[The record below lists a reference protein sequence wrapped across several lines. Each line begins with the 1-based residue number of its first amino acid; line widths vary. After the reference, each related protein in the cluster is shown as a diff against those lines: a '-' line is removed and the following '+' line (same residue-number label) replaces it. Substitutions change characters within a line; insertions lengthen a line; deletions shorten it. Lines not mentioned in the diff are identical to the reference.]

1 MDLEHLLVFAA
12 AYFAVLIL
20 PGPAVTALTA
30 RVLARGPRG
39 SAAYIVGLVVGAL
52 VWFTAAAVGLT
63 ALAAAYAGLFVAI
76 RYAGAAWLLYLAYKL
91 WTAPVRPLQ
100 ATEMP
105 SERRS
110 LFLAGLTLNL
120 GNPKAMVFFLA
131 LLPSVVDLDTLT
143 PLAFAEL
150 AAVIVIIIV
159 CVLGGYVF
167 LAARMR
173 RLFTSPRALRLV
185 NRGSGVALA
194 GAAVT
199 VASR

>member
-1 MDLEHLLVFAA
+1 MDIERLFVFAA

-30 RVLARGPRG
+30 RVLARGPHG
-39 SAAYIVGLVVGAL
+39 SWTYIAGLTVGAL
-52 VWFTAAAVGLT
+52 IWFTAAAAGLT
-63 ALAAAYAGLFVAI
+63 ALATAYAGLFVAI

-100 ATEMP
+100 AADMP
-105 SERRS
+105 SERRG

-143 PLAFAEL
+143 PLAFGEL
-150 AAVIVIIIV
+150 AATIVVIIC
-159 CVLGGYVF
+159 CVLGGYVL

-173 RLFTSPRALRLV
+173 RLFTSPRALKLV

-194 GAAVT
+194 GAAAA

>member
-1 MDLEHLLVFAA
+1 MEIERLLVFAA

-30 RVLARGPRG
+30 RVLARGPAG
-39 SAAYIVGLVVGAL
+39 SWTYIMGLIVGAL
-52 VWFTAAAVGLT
+52 GWFTAAAAGLT
-63 ALAAAYAGLFVAI
+63 AVATAYAGLFDVI
-76 RYAGAAWLLYLAYKL
+76 RYTGAAWLFYLAYKL

-100 ATEMP
+100 AADMP
-105 SERRS
+105 NERRG
-110 LFLAGLTLNL
+110 LFFAGLSLNL

-131 LLPSVVDLDTLT
+131 LLPSVVDLDTLSV
-143 PLAFAEL
+143 LAFAEL
-150 AAVIVIIIV
+150 AATIAIIIS

-173 RLFTSPRALRLV
+173 RLFNSPRALRMV
-185 NRGSGVALA
+185 NRGSSVALA
-194 GAAVT
+194 GAAAA

>member
-39 SAAYIVGLVVGAL
+39 SAAYILGLVVGAL

-100 ATEMP
+100 AADMP
-105 SERRS
+105 SERRG

-143 PLAFAEL
+143 PLAFCRA
-150 AAVIVIIIV
+150 
-159 CVLGGYVF
+159 GGSDRHHHR
-167 LAARMR
+167 LRAR
-173 RLFTSPRALRLV
+173 RLRLPRRAHAPPV
-185 NRGSGVALA
+185 YIAA
-194 GAAVT
+194 GAA
-199 VASR
+199 SCEPR

>member
-12 AYFAVLIL
+12 AYFALLIL

-30 RVLARGPRG
+30 RVLARGPGG
-39 SAAYIVGLVVGAL
+39 SSRYILGLVIGAL

-63 ALAAAYAGLFVAI
+63 ALAAAYAGLFVVI

-110 LFLAGLTLNL
+110 CSWQGSRSTSAI
-120 GNPKAMVFFLA
+120 P
-131 LLPSVVDLDTLT
+131 
-143 PLAFAEL
+143 
-150 AAVIVIIIV
+150 
-159 CVLGGYVF
+159 
-167 LAARMR
+167 R
-173 RLFTSPRALRLV
+173 RWCSSWPCCRASSISTR
-185 NRGSGVALA
+185 
-194 GAAVT
+194 
-199 VASR
+199 